1 MSTLQAHGI
10 TARVPSGFDA
20 RIFRRSASGGG
31 ETRTVAQF
39 ATVPIPADAAD
50 FGGGVVTALGP
61 NDIFVTLFEYGPESL
76 GTALFARS
84 GMPRA
89 LRTTDFRPYTLRRG
103 LGGQSGT
110 QWFFTEANR
119 PFTLYAVLGGH
130 TQRASLVPRVN
141 GLLTDIS
148 VQATAG
154 NP

>member
-76 GTALFARS
+76 GTALFAR
-84 GMPRA
+84 A
-89 LRTTDFRPYTLRRG
+89 L
-103 LGGQSGT
+103 LGCGD
-110 QWFFTEANR
+110 A
-119 PFTLYAVLGGH
+119 
-130 TQRASLVPRVN
+130 
-141 GLLTDIS
+141 LTFIS
-148 VQATAG
+148 VLRYAAVRFTPRRYPALVALTSSVGMLGSVFATLPDRKSTRLNSSHLARSRM
-154 NP
+154 PSSA